1 VATATTP
8 EQVAAWMLAEV
19 QRTDY
24 LYQETVVYD
33 IASRFGDAFTYINQ
47 NGNLAIDKKVLAA
60 FKKLSG
66 EAIIWERGQRLWR
79 KRQEY
84 DEPGRRQY

>member
-1 VATATTP
+1 
-8 EQVAAWMLAEV
+8 MLAEV

-24 LYQETVVYD
+24 LYQETAAYD
-33 IASRFGDAFTYINQ
+33 IASRFGEAFTYTNQ

-66 EAIIWERGQRLWR
+66 ETIIWERGQRVWR

-84 DEPGRRQY
+84 DEPGRQQY